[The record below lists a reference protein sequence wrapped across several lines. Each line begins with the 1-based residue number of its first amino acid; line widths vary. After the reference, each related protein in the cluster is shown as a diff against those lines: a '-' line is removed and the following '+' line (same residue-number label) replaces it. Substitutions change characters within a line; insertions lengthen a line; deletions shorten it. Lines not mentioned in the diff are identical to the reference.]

1 MKNFK
6 EVKQLREKESKSS
19 LLNINIENEL
29 ESYLKETVK
38 NQTTSQIESQQVL
51 FTNWANEQSSELKQQ
66 NKNFQIDLKRAAI
79 LKRIGTL
86 YKDKNKIFYIGFCY
100 NYFAL

>member
-1 MKNFK
+1 MC
-6 EVKQLREKESKSS
+6 EKESKKY

-38 NQTTSQIESQQVL
+38 NHTTSQIESQKLL
-51 FTNWANEQSSELKQQ
+51 FTNWTNEQSSELKQQ
-66 NKNFQIDLKRAAI
+66 NKNFQIDLKKAAL

-86 YKDKNKIFYIGFCY
+86 
-100 NYFAL
+100 